1 MAVKDVELSKRLQE
15 IADQLRGLSSSIQS
29 LADEMSGRQAAHEVG
44 KGSLEEQ
51 LKGELKENLQYVDLS
66 VSQNELKIRP
76 RSFLGTE
83 VFKAVA
89 DVSRKHG
96 GRWDGGQ
103 RCFIIPLRK

>member
-1 MAVKDVELSKRLQE
+1 MM
-15 IADQLRGLSSSIQS
+15 SS
-29 LADEMSGRQAAHEVG
+29 RQAPHEAG
-44 KGSLEEQ
+44 KGSLEEH

-96 GRWDGGQ
+96 GRWNGGQ

>member
-1 MAVKDVELSKRLQE
+1 
-15 IADQLRGLSSSIQS
+15 
-29 LADEMSGRQAAHEVG
+29 MSGRQAAHEAG

-51 LKGELKENLQYVDLS
+51 LKENLQYIDLS

-89 DVSRKHG
+89 DVSRKHD

-103 RCFIIPLRK
+103 RCFIIP